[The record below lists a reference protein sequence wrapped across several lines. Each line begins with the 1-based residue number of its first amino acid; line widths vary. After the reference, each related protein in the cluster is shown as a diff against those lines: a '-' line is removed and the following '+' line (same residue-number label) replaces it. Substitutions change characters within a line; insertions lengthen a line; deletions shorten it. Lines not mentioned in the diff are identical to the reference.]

1 MGTRVLKVLSVISSI
16 TLIEVPRVVENR
28 KWRRMDPL
36 IMLLMKEGN
45 VRDVHVCKCDGQLM
59 DKSCVFLADVSLKLQ
74 LSRDD
79 WLVWHHNY
87 TSIKIIKNE
96 DVGMTPCQKL

>member
-1 MGTRVLKVLSVISSI
+1 MGTRVLKVLSAISSI

-45 VRDVHVCKCDGQLM
+45 VRDVHNVKGTFM
-59 DKSCVFLADVSLKLQ
+59 
-74 LSRDD
+74 
-79 WLVWHHNY
+79 
-87 TSIKIIKNE
+87 
-96 DVGMTPCQKL
+96 